1 MASKGARVA
10 IVADV
15 ATSDHPG
22 SPVTTT
28 FTTVGQFLTRYNGA
42 SELVVVTPDV

>member
-1 MASKGARVA
+1 LGAA
-10 IVADV
+10 LVADV

-28 FTTVGQFLTRYNGA
+28 FTTIAAFLKKYQAA
-42 SELVVVTPDV
+42 SEVLTVLPDGHAL